1 MNRGVDN
8 MATSWKNQ
16 PRTLEEI
23 EALQDEVLT
32 CQQVAPIL
40 GANPATIHGQAV
52 DAPYMLGFPVI
63 VMGSRV
69 KIPKRPFLK
78 FMREGVRE

>member
-1 MNRGVDN
+1 MAWKDN
-8 MATSWKNQ
+8 
-16 PRTLEEI
+16 PRTLDEI
-23 EALQDEVLT
+23 EALPVEVLT
-32 CQQVAPIL
+32 CQKVAPVL
-40 GANPATIHGQAV
+40 GANPATIHAQAM

-63 VMGSRV
+63 CMGSRV